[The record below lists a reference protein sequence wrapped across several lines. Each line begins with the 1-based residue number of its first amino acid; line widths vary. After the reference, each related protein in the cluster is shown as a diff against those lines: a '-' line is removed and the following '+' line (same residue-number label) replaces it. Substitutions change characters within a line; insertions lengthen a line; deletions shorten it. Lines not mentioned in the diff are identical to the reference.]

1 MGKLRVLKDEST
13 PESEEIDSWKTLNGE
28 VKAEADGFFGGL
40 PESHFSHETPLLEKC
55 ICGSNNH

>member
-13 PESEEIDSWKTLNGE
+13 PESEETLNGE